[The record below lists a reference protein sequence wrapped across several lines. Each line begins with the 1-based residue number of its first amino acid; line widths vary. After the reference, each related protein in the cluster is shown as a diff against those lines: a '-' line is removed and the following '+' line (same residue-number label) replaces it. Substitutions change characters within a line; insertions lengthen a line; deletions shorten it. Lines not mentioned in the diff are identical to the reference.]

1 MAALNNQNV
10 LACVHTVNSNFP
22 EAFILVGGA
31 SMVTRRSNRS
41 TNDVDILV
49 SPSTNMGQL
58 YQKLVNTKLFYRG
71 KRSLFVR
78 PSGSE
83 SNTSMRPLKI
93 DILTD
98 IVSGLKYNDVIYH
111 TDSIRGV
118 SHRHCL

>member
-71 KRSLFVR
+71 EGSLFVR

-93 DILTD
+93 
-98 IVSGLKYNDVIYH
+98 VRWG
-111 TDSIRGV
+111 RGRL
-118 SHRHCL
+118 SQKPFQKSTPPIKSSTIP